1 MKFVFPGAAYEE
13 KTKEFFQ
20 EFRTSGSSL
29 HGVGGLDRFLETG
42 TYGQWLQKVYQDMD
56 LANIPEGRVPAYTCF
71 YVRERDGCLVGMIS
85 IRLALNDFLRK
96 EGGHIG
102 YCIRPSERGKGYGT
116 QMLREALKFCRPIG
130 LNRLLLVCDKSNLAS
145 AKVIQS
151 CGGILETECRSELCQ
166 EILQRYWID
175 NK

>member
-13 KTKEFFQ
+13 KAKEFFQ

-71 YVRERDGCLVGMIS
+71 YVRERDGCLVGMIAS
-85 IRLALNDFLRK
+85 GWRSMISCEKRAGTLAIVSGLL
-96 EGGHIG
+96 
-102 YCIRPSERGKGYGT
+102 SVGKG
-116 QMLREALKFCRPIG
+116 MAPRCFE
-130 LNRLLLVCDKSNLAS
+130 RL
-145 AKVIQS
+145 
-151 CGGILETECRSELCQ
+151 
-166 EILQRYWID
+166 
-175 NK
+175 